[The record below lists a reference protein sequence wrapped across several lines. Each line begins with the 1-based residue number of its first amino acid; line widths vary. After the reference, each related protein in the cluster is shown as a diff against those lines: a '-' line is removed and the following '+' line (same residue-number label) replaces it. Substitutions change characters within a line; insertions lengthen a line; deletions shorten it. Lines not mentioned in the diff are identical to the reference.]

1 MMGILLAI
9 GLGAVSGG
17 VEAVPV
23 KEYVIELA
31 VYQGDPLGSRDE
43 GTVRC
48 VAEPILRTRAGCP
61 AQMLVGGQTPV
72 KTLDGK
78 VTFYPYGLQM
88 KLTPT
93 AHSPDAVWLDAEFTR
108 TEANPGFGIVRG
120 EQVIPGFTEQ
130 TRRVGRV
137 VKLGERVRTR
147 ITVASPTDQT
157 WAEWT
162 VRPAQ

>member
-48 VAEPILRTRAGCP
+48 VAEPILRTCSGCP
-61 AQMLVGGQTPV
+61 AHMLVGGQSAF
-72 KTLDGK
+72 KGLDGK
-78 VTFYPYGLQM
+78 VTLVPHGLSL
-88 KLTPT
+88 KLTPSAASADT
-93 AHSPDAVWLDAEFTR
+93 VWLDAEISLG
-108 TEANPGFGIVRG
+108 EVKPGLGITKG
-120 EQVIPGFTEQ
+120 ELVIPGFTEQ
-130 TRRVGRV
+130 TWRGGRV
-137 VKLGERVRTR
+137 AKVGQRVRTR
-147 ITVASPTDQT
+147 ITAASATDQT
-157 WAEWT
+157 WVEWT
-162 VRPAQ
+162 VRPAE